1 MRVKSLLAAAVAS
14 ALATLTLAT
23 LTFATGAWAADPS
36 TGAISYPPSFFAEVG
51 PTTAL
56 DMVMRLPGFTFDKGV
71 VVRGLEGSGGNVL
84 VDSAAPVAKND
95 TLDEILKRIPA
106 GSVARID
113 VIRGGAPGID
123 MQGRTV
129 VANVVRKQT
138 AGFHGAVSATTQLLS
153 DHRVLD
159 GARAEG
165 QWRWNGKLAEL
176 SMVLGKG
183 PDDQLGDG
191 PRVRTAADGKVLI
204 RSNVDADAGG
214 LRKWLIGAYET
225 PFQGGRLRLNGA
237 YMANPYSA
245 EIMDRLSL
253 PGGREY
259 EYDTQD
265 RLQAELGAR
274 WARGFGPTSLELV
287 MFQQWNNNDT
297 KARFTSAAVDRDFE
311 LDKKVTESVGRA
323 NLRRRM
329 SDHLTL
335 EAYAEGALNSLDS
348 QTRFLQNRVNVRLP
362 AANVRV
368 EEKRAE
374 VSAAAIWRPTATLT
388 AEAGIKEETSTI
400 TSTGDVALE
409 KSLSF
414 TKPRAT
420 LTWAPDPS
428 DQVRMRVEREVS
440 QLNFDDFIA
449 SSSLVN
455 TGAVLAGNPD
465 LSPQQAWVAEA
476 AYERRFWKSGAVVL
490 TARHSDLTDVIDRA
504 PVYGPGGVAA
514 ADAPG
519 NIGDGRKDELI
530 LNVAVP
536 LERMGLTSAQFKAQG
551 TWRWSQVTDP
561 VTGREREISNL
572 HPLDWEAHYT
582 QDLPALKANWGVDV
596 MSAYSERAF
605 RLSEIET
612 KKVDTW
618 LLVFVEAKP
627 RPDLILRVEFQNLT
641 SRDVNRIR
649 EVYAGSRRT
658 APLAYVDGRNLE
670 YGQSLLIRIRKIL

>member
-1 MRVKSLLAAAVAS
+1 MRLTALLTAAAFA
-14 ALATLTLAT
+14 AT
-23 LTFATGAWAADPS
+23 AAHAAEPA

-84 VDSAAPVAKND
+84 VDGAAPVAKND

-129 VANVVRKQT
+129 VANVVRKQA
-138 AGFHGAVSATTQLLS
+138 AGFHGAGSVSSQLLS
-153 DHRVLD
+153 DHRVLN
-159 GARAEG
+159 AVRAEG

-191 PRVRTAADGKVLI
+191 PRVRTAADGTVLI
-204 RSNVDADAGG
+204 RSTVDADAQG

-225 PFQGGRLRLNGA
+225 PFEGGRLRLNGA

-253 PGGREY
+253 PAGREY

-265 RLQAELGAR
+265 KLQAELGAR
-274 WARGFGPTSLELV
+274 WARGFGPTSVEMV
-287 MFQQWNNNDT
+287 VFQQWNNNDT
-297 KARFTSAAVDRDFE
+297 KARFTSAAVNRDFE
-311 LDKKVTESVGRA
+311 LDKKVTETVGRG
-323 NLRRRM
+323 NVRRRM
-329 SDHLTL
+329 SDRLTL

-348 QTRFLQNRVNVRLP
+348 QTRFVQNQVTVRLP

-368 EEKRAE
+368 EEKRGE
-374 VSAAAIWRPTATLT
+374 VSVAAIWRPFATLT
-388 AEAGIKEETSTI
+388 TEVGVKEETSTI

-409 KSLSF
+409 KTLSF

-420 LTWAPDPS
+420 LTWAPNPAQ
-428 DQVRMRVEREVS
+428 QVRARVEREVS

-465 LSPQQAWVAEA
+465 LSPQQAWVVEA
-476 AYERRFWKSGAVVL
+476 AYEQRFWKSGAVVL
-490 TARHSDLTDVIDRA
+490 TLRHSELTDVIDRA
-504 PVYGPGGVAA
+504 PVYGAGHVAL
-514 ADAPG
+514 ADAPA
-519 NIGDGRKDELI
+519 NIGDGHKDELV
-530 LNVAVP
+530 LNLAVP
-536 LERMGLTSAQFKAQG
+536 LERLGLASAQLKGQG

-561 VTGREREISNL
+561 VTGRNREISNL

-582 QDLPALKANWGVDV
+582 QDLPKLRANWGVDV
-596 MSAYSERAF
+596 YSPIRERAF

-618 LLVFVEAKP
+618 LLIFIEAKP
-627 RPDLILRVEFQNLT
+627 RPDLILRAEFQNLT

-649 EVYAGSRRT
+649 EVYAGPRGS

-670 YGQSLLIRIRKIL
+670 YGQSVLFKIRKIL

>member
-1 MRVKSLLAAAVAS
+1 MRLTVLLAAAVIAGAAS
-14 ALATLTLAT
+14 VAH
-23 LTFATGAWAADPS
+23 AAEPA

-84 VDSAAPVAKND
+84 VDGAAPVAKND

-129 VANVVRKQT
+129 VANVVRKQA
-138 AGFHGAVSATTQLLS
+138 AGFHGAGSVSSQLLS
-153 DHRVLD
+153 DHRVLN
-159 GARAEG
+159 AVRAEG

-191 PRVRTAADGKVLI
+191 PRVRTAADGTVLI
-204 RSNVDADAGG
+204 RSTVDADAQG

-225 PFQGGRLRLNGA
+225 PFEGGRLRLNGA

-253 PGGREY
+253 PAGREY

-265 RLQAELGAR
+265 KLQAELGAR
-274 WARGFGPTSLELV
+274 WARGFGPTSVEMVL
-287 MFQQWNNNDT
+287 FQQWNNNDT
-297 KARFTSAAVDRDFE
+297 KARFTSAAVNRDFE
-311 LDKKVTESVGRA
+311 LDKKVTETVGRG
-323 NLRRRM
+323 NVRRRM
-329 SDHLTL
+329 SDRLTL

-348 QTRFLQNRVNVRLP
+348 QTRFVQNQVTVRLP

-368 EEKRAE
+368 EEKRGE
-374 VSAAAIWRPTATLT
+374 VSVAAIWRPLPTLT
-388 AEAGIKEETSTI
+388 TEVGVKEETSTI

-420 LTWAPDPS
+420 LTWAPNPAN
-428 DQVRMRVEREVS
+428 QVRARVEREVS

-455 TGAVLAGNPD
+455 TGALLAGNPD
-465 LSPQQAWVAEA
+465 LSPQQAWVVEA
-476 AYERRFWKSGAVVL
+476 AYERRFWKSGAVVV
-490 TARHSDLTDVIDRA
+490 TARHSELTDVIDRA
-504 PVYGPGGVAA
+504 PVYGPGHVAL
-514 ADAPG
+514 ADAPA

-530 LNVAVP
+530 LNLAVP
-536 LERMGLTSAQFKAQG
+536 LERLGLASAQLKGQG
-551 TWRWSQVTDP
+551 TWRWSEVTDP
-561 VTGREREISNL
+561 VTGRNREISNL

-582 QDLPALKANWGVDV
+582 QDLPKLKANWGVDV
-596 MSAYSERAF
+596 YSAVRERAF

-618 LLVFVEAKP
+618 LLVFIEAKP
-627 RPDLILRVEFQNLT
+627 RPDLILRAEFQNLS

-649 EVYAGSRRT
+649 EVYAGPRGA
-658 APLAYVDGRNLE
+658 APLAYVDARNLE
-670 YGQSLLIRIRKIL
+670 YGQSVLFKIRKIL